1 MGQALVRRLG
11 LGRQAAPLAQALPAG
26 VLPAGALLAVPAQ
39 KRAVPLRPTAELA
52 GQAQQRA
59 LG

>member
-1 MGQALVRRLG
+1 MT
-11 LGRQAAPLAQALPAG
+11 PLAQALPAG
-26 VLPAGALLAVPAQ
+26 VLPAGALPAGAVPAQ
-39 KRAVPLRPTAELA
+39 KRAVPLRPAAELA